1 MVTEWLLVLL
11 VLLLISAN
19 ALFVAAEF
27 ALVTVDRPTV
37 AEAASLGDKRASSV
51 QKALRSLSTQLSGA
65 QLGITATSLLV
76 GFIAE
81 PSIAA
86 LLRGPIASVGVPEE
100 ASLGVALGAA
110 FVIATVTQMVFGELV
125 PKNWAISQP
134 LRVSRAVAGAQRGF
148 TAAAKPLISVLNGIS
163 NRIVRAFGIEPREE
177 LASARSAQELG
188 ALAARSAQQGLLDQS
203 VARRVEEGAEFA
215 RRTAADVMTPRP
227 RVTFVDRTTS
237 VEELLAMVTETG
249 HARFPVLRHSVDD
262 VVGIV
267 HFKSAL
273 AVSAKDRSQV
283 TAADIMTGVRAV
295 PASMGLGGVLEELR
309 SGLQLAMVIDE
320 YGGTAGIVTLEDLV
334 EEVLGEI
341 DDEHDRPGGRPRRLS
356 DGSWSLPGLLRPDE
370 AADITGIGLPEAEHS
385 DTLGGLATEQLGR
398 FAQPGDTIDISA
410 LDLTQRDGDG
420 MATPVTARLRVTQVD
435 GRRIA
440 RVRLTR
446 LSGVSEPARTS
457 GTGTENQNG

>member
-11 VLLLISAN
+11 VIVLISAN

-37 AEAASLGDKRASSV
+37 RDAAAGGDKRARSV
-51 QKALRSLSTQLSGA
+51 QKALQTLSTQLSGA

-76 GFIAE
+76 GFVAE

-86 LLRGPIASVGVPEE
+86 LLRGPIAWSGVPEQ

-110 FVIATVTQMVFGELV
+110 FIIATVTQMVFGELV
-125 PKNWAISQP
+125 PKNWAISEP
-134 LRVSRAVAGAQRGF
+134 WRVSRAVAGAQRGF
-148 TAAAKPLISVLNGIS
+148 TAAAKPLIMVLNGIS
-163 NRIVRAFGIEPREE
+163 NRIVRALGIEPREE

-188 ALAARSAQQGLLDQS
+188 ALAVRSAQQGLLDQAI
-203 VARRVEEGAEFA
+203 ARRVEEASAFA

-227 RVTFVDRTTS
+227 RVSFIDTTTP
-237 VEELLAMVTETG
+237 VRDILALVTASG
-249 HARFPVLRHSVDD
+249 HARFPVQRRSVDD
-262 VVGIV
+262 IAGVV

-273 AVSAKDRSQV
+273 AVPPQQRSRV

-309 SGLQLAMVIDE
+309 SGLQLAVVIDE

-341 DDEHDRPGGRPRRLS
+341 DDEQDRPSGRPRRLT
-356 DGSWSLPGLLRPDE
+356 DGSWSLPGLIRPDE
-370 AADITGIGLPEAEHS
+370 AADITGIELPEAEHS
-385 DTLGGLATEQLGR
+385 DTLGGLITEQIAR
-398 FAQPGDTIDISA
+398 FAQPGDTVDLSA
-410 LDLTQRDGDG
+410 ADLTERDSDG
-420 MATPVTARLRVTQVD
+420 MPTPITARLRVTQTD

-440 RVRLTR
+440 RVRLSRIHTAATHPTTHSPR
-446 LSGVSEPARTS
+446 
-457 GTGTENQNG
+457 TENQHG